1 MVVSGNIAT
10 YVLDSSFVLSF
21 LLPDEHSA
29 GVDEYFD
36 QYDLG
41 MSIFLS
47 SGVLSFE
54 VMNGL
59 LNAIKRKRINQEKAT
74 VLLKGFTNLRIL
86 YEPIDETM
94 IFRLAG
100 EKSLTIYDASY
111 LAIALKYKIPLLTFD
126 KHLKPLSKSLL

>member
-1 MVVSGNIAT
+1 MVVSGNIT
-10 YVLDSSFVLSF
+10 KYVLDSSFVLSF

-29 GVDEYFD
+29 RVDEYFD

-41 MSIFLS
+41 MSMFLS

-59 LNAIKRKRINQEKAT
+59 LNAIKRKRIDQKKAT
-74 VLLKGFTNLRIL
+74 ILLKGFTNLRIL
-86 YEPIDETM
+86 YEPIDETT
-94 IFRLAG
+94 IFRLAR

-111 LAIALKYKIPLLTFD
+111 LAIALKYKVPLLTFD
-126 KHLKPLSKSLL
+126 KHLKPFSQSL